1 MTSDS
6 STACLI
12 SLGSNQER
20 GSLNPVDIISSSI
33 YALLDH
39 SISVKKISRFFR
51 TPAFPAGSGPDF
63 VNAAIMARTKL
74 PPQELL
80 AVLHKVEQQNA
91 RLRETRWA
99 ARTLDLDL
107 ILYGAFIMPSSEE
120 FSYWFDL
127 PLARQIKEIPN
138 KLILPHPRFHHRS
151 FVLGPLMDIAPDWVH
166 PVLGLSVAELYA
178 QLPKEAEYELRPI

>member
-1 MTSDS
+1 MT
-6 STACLI
+6 
-12 SLGSNQER
+12 
-20 GSLNPVDIISSSI
+20 
-33 YALLDH
+33 
-39 SISVKKISRFFR
+39 
-51 TPAFPAGSGPDF
+51 
-63 VNAAIMARTKL
+63 RTKL

-107 ILYGAFIMPSSEE
+107 ILYDALIMPSTEE
-120 FSYWFDL
+120 FSYWFNL

-138 KLILPHPRFHHRS
+138 KLILPHPRFQNRS